1 MVGSQS
7 NFDMSPRQIPLY
19 AKMADSSTPPK
30 ASGSALSPNPFRLGS
45 VPATSAAG
53 PKTAPPVPASF
64 APTAS
69 PVGDS
74 TTGSP
79 VGTPTA
85 ASPGAA
91 STTAVAGTPAHHTM
105 GVVGLLAPGLSPLA
119 RSKRD
124 GVDAHLQAQLET
136 IEGQDFNKKQKTLE
150 HKRRDAEKAEE
161 QWRCAQQSLSK
172 VKQDVDNL
180 EGALRMKRVE
190 VEVCEAEVSR
200 CSRREN
206 YLDSQYQCTRDT
218 FCREVRARF
227 T

>member
-1 MVGSQS
+1 
-7 NFDMSPRQIPLY
+7 
-19 AKMADSSTPPK
+19 
-30 ASGSALSPNPFRLGS
+30 
-45 VPATSAAG
+45 
-53 PKTAPPVPASF
+53 
-64 APTAS
+64 
-69 PVGDS
+69 
-74 TTGSP
+74 
-79 VGTPTA
+79 
-85 ASPGAA
+85 
-91 STTAVAGTPAHHTM
+91 M

-161 QWRCAQQSLSK
+161 QWRCAQQSFSK
-172 VKQDVDNL
+172 VTQDVDNL

-190 VEVCEAEVSR
+190 VEVCEAEVPR
-200 CSRREN
+200 CSHREN

>member
-1 MVGSQS
+1 M
-7 NFDMSPRQIPLY
+7 
-19 AKMADSSTPPK
+19 
-30 ASGSALSPNPFRLGS
+30 
-45 VPATSAAG
+45 PAMSAAG
-53 PKTAPPVPASF
+53 PKTAPPVLASF
-64 APTAS
+64 GPTAS